1 MRVSLHY
8 RGEGAAFDVE
18 NERGQRLV
26 IDGSPEL
33 GGRDLGA
40 RPMEHVLFGLAG
52 CAGMDVLHIIRKG
65 RRELSR
71 AVIEVDAVRADA
83 VPAVFERIHLTFDLS
98 GEGVSQEI
106 AERAVNLSIERYC
119 SVARMLQPHV
129 EVTTTV
135 RVSPPH

>member
-1 MRVSLHY
+1 
-8 RGEGAAFDVE
+8 
-18 NERGQRLV
+18 
-26 IDGSPEL
+26 
-33 GGRDLGA
+33 
-40 RPMEHVLFGLAG
+40 
-52 CAGMDVLHIIRKG
+52 MDVLHIIRKG

-119 SVARMLQPHV
+119 SVARMLQPLGM
-129 EVTTTV
+129 
-135 RVSPPH
+135 RSLA